1 MVMRNLFRSCLLLLC
16 LLAFPLTAQ
25 ANQLGI
31 AGEYNAFLLG
41 SISIF
46 STDIEGRAAAGG
58 DGYFGNSGGPQD
70 GFAVASKVNVSDPL
84 LPELVVG
91 GNLKMENGSVGYNYG
106 DPNAPNYQKGTIY
119 YGGSTADIA
128 SDVGKGAVIQGT
140 PIDFL
145 KEGSYLKSMS
155 SSWGGLSPTG
165 IPSYFQGDDGRY
177 LITLTGYSPTFNS
190 FLLDSNLF
198 SNASNFTIDVP
209 FGSTLL
215 VNIFGAEATLSN
227 FAFFYDGL
235 QGDENPNFPD
245 QYIIYNFF
253 QAGKLTIGDKDDEL
267 SGIKI
272 DGSILAPWADIE
284 FYNGNIDGNLIGFS
298 LKGDG
303 EAHLELFKGQIPV
316 PEPATLI
323 LLGIGLAGIAALRR
337 RKTS

>member
-1 MVMRNLFRSCLLLLC
+1 MGMRNMLRSCLLLLC
-16 LLAFPLTAQ
+16 VMAFPLTAQ

-31 AGEYNAFLLG
+31 AGEYNAFLLD

-58 DGYFGNSGGPQD
+58 NGYFGDSGGPED
-70 GFAVASKVNVSDPL
+70 GFAVASKVSVSNPL

-91 GNLKMENGSVGYNYG
+91 GNLTMVNGSVGYNYG
-106 DPNAPNYQKGTIY
+106 DPKAPNYQNGTVY

-128 SDVGKGAVIQGT
+128 SDVGKGDVIKGM
-140 PIDFL
+140 PIDFK
-145 KEGSYLKSMS
+145 KEEIYLKNLSKT
-155 SSWGGLSPTG
+155 WGGLSPTG

-190 FLLDSNLF
+190 FLLDSNVL
-198 SNASNFTIDVP
+198 SNASKFTIDVP

-215 VNIFGAEATLSN
+215 VNISGDKATLFD

-235 QGDENPNFPD
+235 QGGNNPNFPD

-253 QAGKLTIGDKDDEL
+253 QAGELTIGDEDYDF
-267 SGIKI
+267 GIKI
-272 DGSILAPWADIE
+272 DGSILAPWADIK
-284 FYNGNIDGNLIGFS
+284 FYNGDIDGNLIGFS
-298 LKGDG
+298 LTGDG
-303 EAHLELFKGQIPV
+303 EAHLELFKGQVPV

-323 LLGIGLAGIAALRR
+323 LFGSGLAGVAAFRR